1 LTQEVI
7 QKLSKDEDALGRM
20 LFQRLS
26 PMLALRILSL
36 QAFDR
41 LDFLDLYGN
50 LRGNNN
56 AERGPCIATLLS
68 ERMCDRYE
76 FDDVRKVA
84 SELTGR
90 LLPTVMLPL
99 VTAQLEGA
107 TTTRDTRR
115 AKACLFTICTS
126 LMVKFEC

>member
-1 LTQEVI
+1 
-7 QKLSKDEDALGRM
+7 M

-50 LRGNNN
+50 LQGNNN

-68 ERMCDRYE
+68 ERYLPSLSLIVSI
-76 FDDVRKVA
+76 FQGQVA
-84 SELTGR
+84 YFCWWI
-90 LLPTVMLPL
+90 V
-99 VTAQLEGA
+99 
-107 TTTRDTRR
+107 D
-115 AKACLFTICTS
+115 
-126 LMVKFEC
+126 